1 MGRLEDERV
10 AMAAAIEAELRA
22 AGLADAARQS
32 ASTQREAV
40 SAARHVIEAF
50 GTPAHAQRAPSAAA
64 PAAHDCRQD
73 WRATLS
79 DAVHWTQQTAHVVAQ
94 DIDTVHSE
102 LAAKLQLMPHGIPA
116 EFSAAPLGQ
125 LELAAEKAGFLWKE
139 GAIASLTS
147 MHKCWCLLLP
157 AAAAADHGAGD
168 GGAPTTA
175 TAAAA
180 ARQGPQGP
188 QGLQGPHSS
197 KLDLSCL
204 DRWLV
209 CYDRPTAAAAAA
221 GASSPGGSRAQ
232 PRVRGALAL
241 PHGGFSARLCEGQHE
256 RHFAFRLEVSSGP
269 CAGASFVLC
278 GDTADSTYSWM
289 ESLRA
294 GADALS
300 RLPRR
305 DELRTMQALA
315 RELPPGVGY
324 AFSPAPSSSSSGGDG
339 GEAGRRTS
347 FEPATDAAD
356 ALLLRRC
363 WAGMGAEPSLFCLKS
378 EAWKA
383 FGFQR
388 DDPVSDLRACGRLAL
403 QQLVFFLEHHPMTA
417 RALCATQVQDDDFT
431 NAYPWATASVAVTRM
446 LCMIFEIIQP
456 CG

>member
-1 MGRLEDERV
+1 M
-10 AMAAAIEAELRA
+10 
-22 AGLADAARQS
+22 
-32 ASTQREAV
+32 
-40 SAARHVIEAF
+40 
-50 GTPAHAQRAPSAAA
+50 
-64 PAAHDCRQD
+64 
-73 WRATLS
+73 
-79 DAVHWTQQTAHVVAQ
+79 HWTQQTAHVVAQ

-102 LAAKLQLMPHGIPA
+102 LAAKLQLMPHGMPA

-157 AAAAADHGAGD
+157 AAAAESADHGGD
-168 GGAPTTA
+168 GGAPTTLG
-175 TAAAA
+175 AAAA
-180 ARQGPQGP
+180 ARP
-188 QGLQGPHSS
+188 QGPHSS

-209 CYDRPTAAAAAA
+209 CYDRPTAAPARPEGEAGAGA
-221 GASSPGGSRAQ
+221 GASSAGGSRAQ

-241 PHGGFSARLCEGQHE
+241 PHGGYSARLCEGQHE
-256 RHFAFRLEVSSGP
+256 RQFAFRLEVSSGP

-278 GDTADSTYSWM
+278 GDTADSSYSWM

-305 DELRTMQALA
+305 DELLTMQALA
-315 RELPPGVGY
+315 HELPPGVGY
-324 AFSPAPSSSSSGGDG
+324 AFSSASSSSSSSSPSGGGG
-339 GEAGRRTS
+339 GEAGRRT

-363 WAGMGAEPSLFCLKS
+363 WAGMGAEPSSFCLKS

-403 QQLVFFLEHHPMTA
+403 QQLVFFLERHPMTA

-446 LCMIFEIIQP
+446 LCMIFEMIQP